1 MEKVLELLKRM
12 FQMLAE
18 KRWLKEID
26 KAVDRYKKAQ
36 SKANR
41 EYFVMKKLCERYNE
55 LYHRNL
61 MEVKDGK

>member
-1 MEKVLELLKRM
+1 MEKVIDLLKRT
-12 FQMLAE
+12 FEILAE

-41 EYFVMKKLCERYNE
+41 EYFVMKKLCEEYNE
-55 LYHRNL
+55 RYHRNL
-61 MEVKDGK
+61 MEVKNGK

>member
-1 MEKVLELLKRM
+1 MAELLKRT
-12 FQMLAE
+12 FQIFCE

-26 KAVDRYKKAQ
+26 RAIDRYKKTQ

-41 EYFVMKKLCERYNE
+41 EYFVVKKLCERYNE

-61 MEVKDGK
+61 MEAEDGAENH

>member
-1 MEKVLELLKRM
+1 MAELIKRT
-12 FQMLAE
+12 FQIFCE

-26 KAVDRYKKAQ
+26 KAGDRYKKAQ

-61 MEVKDGK
+61 MEIKDGK